1 MKQIV
6 IIILIV
12 TLTLIW
18 SISIP
23 MLVFGE
29 DSAIIEEVKKPLWA
43 IEGVDAYECLTYPG
57 YQIVQSNVNFGQPG
71 SYAITYQAPDG
82 TTAEKPVMVLA
93 KDQKGYFLE
102 KNYLPEDNPVYYDEL
117 YASCQIDEKTYAYA
131 YKYQE
136 RNPQF
141 PPHNVFINIMEEN
154 TLKYSLL
161 LYYNTFTEV
170 SQMIYDSGY
179 LVGTGRYRSAK
190 GEWVLWMF
198 RINTETRKIE
208 RVELSTKGEVG
219 GLDIVA
225 SNNSYFLVGWT
236 ASVDAPFDQTRKG
249 KDAFL
254 AQVDKTTLAL
264 KTVKTYPL
272 DGDDAFTNAVLKD
285 NYIYLTQSY
294 NLLPDETYAAFK
306 TLKVDFL
313 GNVLGEAKYQH
324 PYQALPLKLIKTRDK
339 IYLLVK
345 FFHYSSQ
352 SFKDALYEVGPAL
365 SMEVAEDFSTAE
377 TNVLD
382 IYITDRN
389 YLSYLT
395 VRNNQPQISYK
406 KLGSENL
413 LGSYRL
419 KTGGI
424 TNPEFVNGGFRH
436 IIGANQELMQT
447 AVVEVDFLQ
456 IDHLGSTVIAENG
469 PKHDYQVMVNL
480 ETLDHDASLSKVP
493 DSFEL
498 FGTYPGYYV
507 FSSNLAYFVYG
518 QNWTILPQVSVE
530 NNQIYDLGVKI
541 EFNGN
546 GKLNGEEI
554 VSGTR
559 LNQPGDY
566 ILELT
571 GKDFQIVSKK
581 FKVAPLSLQ
590 ADITEPV
597 ASGKAKVYVDETVS
611 DEARFDF
618 IKNPDNPVF
627 GTKTQE
633 TDWVWLIP
641 LSALL
646 AGAVFISRVKG

>member
-93 KDQKGYFLE
+93 KDQKEYFLE

-219 GLDIVA
+219 
-225 SNNSYFLVGWT
+225 
-236 ASVDAPFDQTRKG
+236 
-249 KDAFL
+249 
-254 AQVDKTTLAL
+254 
-264 KTVKTYPL
+264 
-272 DGDDAFTNAVLKD
+272 
-285 NYIYLTQSY
+285 
-294 NLLPDETYAAFK
+294 
-306 TLKVDFL
+306 
-313 GNVLGEAKYQH
+313 
-324 PYQALPLKLIKTRDK
+324 
-339 IYLLVK
+339 
-345 FFHYSSQ
+345 
-352 SFKDALYEVGPAL
+352 
-365 SMEVAEDFSTAE
+365 
-377 TNVLD
+377 
-382 IYITDRN
+382 
-389 YLSYLT
+389 
-395 VRNNQPQISYK
+395 
-406 KLGSENL
+406 
-413 LGSYRL
+413 
-419 KTGGI
+419 
-424 TNPEFVNGGFRH
+424 
-436 IIGANQELMQT
+436 
-447 AVVEVDFLQ
+447 
-456 IDHLGSTVIAENG
+456 
-469 PKHDYQVMVNL
+469 
-480 ETLDHDASLSKVP
+480 
-493 DSFEL
+493 
-498 FGTYPGYYV
+498 
-507 FSSNLAYFVYG
+507 
-518 QNWTILPQVSVE
+518 
-530 NNQIYDLGVKI
+530 
-541 EFNGN
+541 
-546 GKLNGEEI
+546 
-554 VSGTR
+554 
-559 LNQPGDY
+559 
-566 ILELT
+566 
-571 GKDFQIVSKK
+571 
-581 FKVAPLSLQ
+581 
-590 ADITEPV
+590 
-597 ASGKAKVYVDETVS
+597 
-611 DEARFDF
+611 
-618 IKNPDNPVF
+618 
-627 GTKTQE
+627 
-633 TDWVWLIP
+633 DWI
-641 LSALL
+641 
-646 AGAVFISRVKG
+646 